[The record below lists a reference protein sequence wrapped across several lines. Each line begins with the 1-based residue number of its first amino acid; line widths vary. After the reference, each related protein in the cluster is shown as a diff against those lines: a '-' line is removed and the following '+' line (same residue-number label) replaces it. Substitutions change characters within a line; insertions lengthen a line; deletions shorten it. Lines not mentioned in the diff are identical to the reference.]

1 MKAGLELRQG
11 LSLAMTP
18 QLQQSIRL
26 LQLSSLELQTE
37 IQEALEAN
45 PMLELDED
53 GGEETGASEPGE
65 TGVGGLRNEPREA
78 ADQSAGSVS
87 DLGQADTTLD
97 LDTPGQNMP
106 DELPLD
112 SRWDDIYEADGST
125 SYSKGSPDDEDR
137 DFLSY
142 TSSGQDSL
150 GDHLLSQLLLTS
162 LSPRDQLIATAIIE
176 SINDEGFLDDTLEA
190 IVEGLSQDLP
200 DIELDEAE
208 AMLHLVQQF
217 DPPGVGARDLGEC
230 LRLQLAQLGEHGP
243 AHALAL
249 RLLDHLDL
257 LAARDYTRLQRVL
270 KVDAETLKAALL
282 VLQGLNPR
290 PGAALR
296 SQDVEYVIPDVFV
309 RRVNGQWRVD
319 LNPDLTPK
327 LRVNSLY
334 AGYIQRG
341 RRGEDMNF
349 MRNALQEARWFI
361 KSVQSRHETLL
372 AVAEAIVR
380 HQRDFLEHGEAAMR
394 PLVLREI
401 AEELDL
407 HESTV
412 SRVTTNKYMHT
423 PRGVVEFKYFFSS
436 HVGTADGGEASSTAI
451 RARIKQLVADE
462 PPAKPLSD
470 SRLAELLEAEGINV
484 ARRTGAKYR
493 ESLGIPP
500 SNERKRLC

>member
-37 IQEALEAN
+37 IQQAIEAN
-45 PMLELDED
+45 PMLEIEDES
-53 GGEETGASEPGE
+53 GEETEPAAIE
-65 TGVGGLRNEPREA
+65 TLEA
-78 ADQSAGSVS
+78 LPTTRLDE
-87 DLGQADTTLD
+87 ADTTLD
-97 LDTPGQNMP
+97 LEAPRQEMP
-106 DELPLD
+106 EELPVD
-112 SRWDDIYEADGST
+112 SRWDDIFEADGST
-125 SYSKGSPDDEDR
+125 SYSKGSAEDEER

-142 TSSGQDSL
+142 TSSGQESL
-150 GDHLLSQLLLTS
+150 HDHLLSQMLLTP
-162 LSPRDQLIATAIIE
+162 LSPRDQQIATAIIE
-176 SINDEGFLDDTLEA
+176 SVDEDGFLEQPLES
-190 IVEGLSQDLP
+190 IVEGLRHDLP

-217 DPPGVGARDLGEC
+217 DPPGVAARDLGEC
-230 LRLQLAQLGEHGP
+230 LALQLRQVEHPSP
-243 AHALAL
+243 AHADAA
-249 RLLDHLDL
+249 RLLEHLDL
-257 LAARDYTRLQRVL
+257 LASRDYTRLQRLL
-270 KVDAETLKAALL
+270 KIDAEALKAALQ

-290 PGAALR
+290 PGAELR
-296 SQDVEYVIPDVFV
+296 SQDVEYVIPDVIV
-309 RRVNGQWRVD
+309 RRVGGQWRVE
-319 LNPDLTPK
+319 LNPDITPK
-327 LRVNSLY
+327 LRINNLY
-334 AGYIQRG
+334 ASFIQRG
-341 RRGEDMNF
+341 RRGEDMNY

-361 KSVQSRHETLL
+361 KSVQSRNETLL

-380 HQRDFLEHGEAAMR
+380 RQQDFLEHGEAAMR

-401 AEELDL
+401 AEELGL

-423 PRGVVEFKYFFSS
+423 PRGVVEFKHFFSS

-462 PPAKPLSD
+462 PASKPLSD
-470 SRLAELLEAEGINV
+470 SRLTQLLEAEGINV
-484 ARRTGAKYR
+484 ARRTVAKYR